1 MPRILSLGLIALI
14 AGGGWS
20 VYQGMTPSDMGRMAK
35 VATGV
40 LNGQPSNQQPTLYQQ
55 PTNSQSYYS
64 QSNGQPNQIAQQQY
78 AIQAAPGYSPTSF
91 APTIKIASF
100 NIQIFGDS
108 KARKQPVMKLLGEV
122 IRQFDVIAIQEIR
135 TQNDYFIQEFLRNY
149 VNQPGKTLYDARVSR
164 RMGRSSS
171 TEQYAFIFNT
181 ATINIHPQVVFE
193 MQDASDALHREPY
206 VAMFQTK
213 LAAPDKAFTFLLM
226 NTHTDPDEVP
236 QELDALYGAYQAVQR
251 MQIGG
256 QAEDDVILLGDF
268 NTAVPAAGPR
278 TPGVSARSLV
288 PKDLHALS
296 RLPGIYPLIK
306 NEATNLAGNRLH
318 DNLLI
323 SRLATTEFTGRSG
336 VFDFPGIYGLSKD
349 NAKEVSDHLPVW
361 GEFSALESG
370 VVGRVAQVR

>member
-1 MPRILSLGLIALI
+1 MPRILSLGLIALV

-20 VYQGMTPSDMGRMAK
+20 VYQGMTPSDMGRIAK

-40 LNGQPSNQQPTLYQQ
+40 LNRQ
-55 PTNSQSYYS
+55 PTNNQPSTYQ
-64 QSNGQPNQIAQQQY
+64 QSNYGQSGGQSGGLSGQVAPQQY
-78 AIQAAPGYSPTSF
+78 ASQAAPGYSPTSF

-108 KARKQPVMKLLGEV
+108 KARKEPVMKLLGEI

-135 TQNDYFIQEFLRNY
+135 TQNDYFMQEFLRNY
-149 VNQPGKTLYDARVSR
+149 VNQPGKPLYDTRVSR

-181 ATINIHPQVVFE
+181 ATINIHPEVVFE

-213 LAAPDKAFTFLLM
+213 LVPPDQAFTFLLM

-236 QELDALYGAYQAVQR
+236 QELDALYGAFQAVQR

-256 QAEDDVILLGDF
+256 HTEDDVILLGDL
-268 NTAVPAAGPR
+268 NTAVPAKGPR
-278 TPGVSARSLV
+278 TPNVSGRSLV
-288 PKDLHALS
+288 PKDLHALA

-306 NEATNLAGNRLH
+306 NEATNTVGNRLH

-323 SRLATTEFTGRSG
+323 SKLATTEFTARAG
-336 VFDFPGIYGLSKD
+336 VYDFPSIYGLSQD
-349 NAKEVSDHLPVW
+349 NAKQVSDHLPVW
-361 GEFSALESG
+361 GEFSAVESG
-370 VVGRVAQVR
+370 VIGRVAQAR